1 VPQTTRLA
9 IIGYHN
15 VTPTATSEFPLDV
28 GIRGF
33 HSQLEALARHANVV
47 PIGDA
52 LRTLEQG
59 GRLPPRAVSI
69 TVDDGYRDALE
80 VVAPLL
86 GHYGL
91 PATFFVVPGFID
103 RTCDAWWE
111 TLGWAVMS
119 STHRDV
125 TWRGVRYPLSRRRQ
139 RVSALASL
147 CERFK
152 SLDRAAREQ
161 AVEDLVGLL
170 APVGRT
176 PRGELFLDWDG
187 CRELARRGFEI
198 GSHSATHAILAKEDP
213 EDQVKDLRWAR
224 EIIESHLD
232 GPVELLSYPNG
243 RFVDYSDDTIRA
255 AQAAG
260 YRHAVTTEHGW
271 NDPTTPPFELRR
283 VVVSPLLGAAGLLK
297 TIAQFVLAPVR
308 TRGRVDIAPTTRAKA
323 VQ

>member
-1 VPQTTRLA
+1 VARTAKLTIL
-9 IIGYHN
+9 GYHN
-15 VTPTATSEFPLDV
+15 VTPTTTSEFPIDA

-33 HSQLEALARHANVV
+33 RSQLEALARHANVL

-86 GHYGL
+86 GHFGL
-91 PATFFVVPGFID
+91 PAAFFVVPGFID
-103 RTCDAWWE
+103 GTCDAWWE
-111 TLGWAVMS
+111 TLGWALMS
-119 STHRDV
+119 STRRDV
-125 TWRGVRYPLSRRRQ
+125 TWRGVRLPLSRRRQ

-147 CERFK
+147 CERLK

-161 AVEDLVGLL
+161 SVEDLVGVL

-176 PRGELFLDWDG
+176 PRGALFLDWDG

-198 GSHSATHAILAKEDP
+198 GSHSATHEILANEDP
-213 EDQVKDLRWAR
+213 EDQAKDLQWAR
-224 EIIESHLD
+224 EIIESHVD
-232 GPVELLSYPNG
+232 GPVELLAYPNG
-243 RFVDYSDDTIRA
+243 RFIDYSDDTIRA

-260 YRHAVTTEHGW
+260 YRHAVTTEHGS

-297 TIAQFVLAPVR
+297 TIAQLVLAPVR
-308 TRGRVDIAPTTRAKA
+308 VRGRVDVAPTTKAEA